1 MSEDI
6 FIRKSGY
13 VGHITL
19 NRPDVLNSLTYLMIL
34 SIEKALVEWETDES
48 IGLVIIDSRGD
59 RAFCAGDDIQILYEM
74 DLTKTLL
81 TVKSSGLTSIV

>member
-19 NRPDVLNSLTYLMIL
+19 NRPDVLNSLTYSMIL
-34 SIEKALVEWETDES
+34 SIEKALIEWETDRE
-48 IGLVIIDSRGD
+48 IALVIID
-59 RAFCAGDDIQILYEM
+59 A
-74 DLTKTLL
+74 
-81 TVKSSGLTSIV
+81 